1 MCCMDVDPK
10 REPFAP
16 ANWRTG
22 TARSESNS
30 EGREDPGPDV
40 DALLGPRWK
49 RRLPLGILTLAPTAY
64 FTTKI
69 WLRTGDLLLAVGA
82 GVVCPFVIY
91 VVFGAWLD
99 ESSRFTKSSWARWC
113 ANHSERR
120 TLLCAVI
127 GALVFTGFFALLW
140 FAGSAVTRY

>member
-1 MCCMDVDPK
+1 MMRRVDSDPEGADD
-10 REPFAP
+10 RE
-16 ANWRTG
+16 
-22 TARSESNS
+22 S
-30 EGREDPGPDV
+30 DL
-40 DALLGPRWK
+40 DAFLGPQWT

-64 FTTKI
+64 FTIKI
-69 WLRTGDLLLAVGA
+69 WVRTGDLRLAIGA

-113 ANHSERR
+113 ANHAEKR